1 MCSNLEKLLRNA
13 WNLFLKQV
21 IDKYST
27 PIQLKEIDLHK
38 KDNLLKGKS
47 IKLDFAAEIRPVAL
61 QKKDMITNTDI
72 ERLHKDHTN
81 LYLQLVEKFMEW
93 TPLGSI
99 IVRISQVLNPN
110 ALMNMLCL
118 QKILSRSTNLYWPI
132 W

>member
-81 LYLQLVEKFMEW
+81 LYLQLVEKFME
-93 TPLGSI
+93 
-99 IVRISQVLNPN
+99 
-110 ALMNMLCL
+110 
-118 QKILSRSTNLYWPI
+118 
-132 W
+132 